1 MGWSSHLSSGA
12 NTPGGSFHHGHGS
25 STPGYGSL
33 AHAAHHSL
41 EIVLDSEN
49 LVMRGAGGDMNPA
62 YLSGRLELDLAE
74 KTNVKEVIMNLT
86 GKAKV
91 QFADNVG

>member
-1 MGWSSHLSSGA
+1 MFH
-12 NTPGGSFHHGHGS
+12 GSHGS
-25 STPGYGSL
+25 STPGYGSHG
-33 AHAAHHSL
+33 HAAHHSL
-41 EIVLDSEN
+41 EIVLDSDK

-62 YLSGRLELDLAE
+62 YLSGRVELDLSE
-74 KTNVKEVIMNLT
+74 KTNVKEIIMNLT